1 MVSPRIVS
9 HFATWVQP
17 ENLTYLV
24 PAIFD
29 RWHNGLVDGRMTKKR
44 GLQYA
49 RPSGISMPETM
60 LLQSFLLP
68 FLAVSPWFA
77 LRSCIFPLGKLLAH
91 CRADRIHALTL
102 VGM

>member
-1 MVSPRIVS
+1 
-9 HFATWVQP
+9 
-17 ENLTYLV
+17 
-24 PAIFD
+24 
-29 RWHNGLVDGRMTKKR
+29 
-44 GLQYA
+44 
-49 RPSGISMPETM
+49 MPETM